1 MVLILGCKGSNSNEN
16 MQVLHDKEN
25 YIMYMQMKH
34 ILRIQGF
41 IKDDFQRG
49 NGSCT
54 YSKTTKP
61 DSIYNS

>member
-1 MVLILGCKGSNSNEN
+1 
-16 MQVLHDKEN
+16 MQMLHDKEN

-61 DSIYNS
+61 NSIYNS